1 MTQEE
6 REAHIRQSLPIELVL
21 VRHAEPDWDRAFET
35 ASDPG
40 LTNLGNQQALR
51 VAAYLKKWPLAA
63 LYCSP
68 LQRTRETASTI
79 AKEQELTPQVVDDLE
94 EIKVPVLQYASQ
106 TEVDAYFA
114 AAARRPMKE
123 HWAGFP
129 GGESFREF
137 HGRVT
142 AAVESILAHYGVHP
156 ETKGEFTVCNTPA
169 RAHTLRIGIVGHG
182 GTNSVILAHLLGV
195 SPVPWEWCRF
205 ETPLAAVSNIALRAI
220 SGDGYVWSLQRFGWR
235 AE

>member
-1 MTQEE
+1 MSQEL
-6 REAHIRQSLPIELVL
+6 REARVRENQPVELVL

-40 LTNLGNQQALR
+40 LTSFGNGQALR
-51 VAAYLKKWPLAA
+51 VAAYLKERPLAA

-68 LQRTRETASTI
+68 LQRTRETAGVI
-79 AKEQELTPQVVDDLE
+79 AKEQDLTPQIVDGLE
-94 EIKVPVLQYASQ
+94 EIRVPVLQYASQ

-114 AAARRPMKE
+114 AAARRPLKE
-123 HWAGFP
+123 HWAGYP
-129 GGESFREF
+129 GGESFHEF

-142 AAVESILAHYGVHP
+142 AAIESVLAHYGVHP
-156 ETKGEFTVCNTPA
+156 QTKGEFTVWSAPA

-182 GTNSVILAHLLGV
+182 GTNSVLLTHLLGIP
-195 SPVPWEWCRF
+195 SVPWEWFRF